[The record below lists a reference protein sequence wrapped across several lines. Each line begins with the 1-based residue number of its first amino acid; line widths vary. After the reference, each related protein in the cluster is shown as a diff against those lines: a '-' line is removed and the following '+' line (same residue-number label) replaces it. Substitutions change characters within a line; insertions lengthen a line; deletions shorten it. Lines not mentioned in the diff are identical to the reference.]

1 MCGFVSDGDILSTMS
16 REAPAFADFY
26 SFAADAAGEGFDKRL
41 DALTHTTVG
50 QLATRDVYSVQVD
63 DDMRDVCAVL
73 SSRHLKKVP
82 VMRGDKVVGVI
93 NRSNITRHAVERY
106 SSVAE

>member
-1 MCGFVSDGDILSTMS
+1 
-16 REAPAFADFY
+16 
-26 SFAADAAGEGFDKRL
+26 
-41 DALTHTTVG
+41 
-50 QLATRDVYSVQVD
+50 
-63 DDMRDVCAVL
+63 MRDVCAVL

-106 SSVAE
+106 RSAAD